1 MTVDTTSIPT
11 PAVPPIV
18 RTVAYFVLLAI
29 SAAVLIVT
37 GLATIWLAP
46 DMATKIVASGGV
58 VTSALGVIAGG
69 LGVAYRPTAAAT
81 PATTNFTIAS
91 MDPATITATIEKA
104 LQPASTAAATDDQTE
119 PQADESTEGEDA
131 AEAS

>member
-58 VTSALGVIAGG
+58 ITSALGVIAGG
-69 LGVAYRPTAAAT
+69 LGVAYRPTVAT
-81 PATTNFTIAS
+81 PTTSPEAAYVTIAPT
-91 MDPATITATIEKA
+91 PAAQGEVV
-104 LQPASTAAATDDQTE
+104 DDGQDGT
-119 PQADESTEGEDA
+119 TEGTEGLPAEDA